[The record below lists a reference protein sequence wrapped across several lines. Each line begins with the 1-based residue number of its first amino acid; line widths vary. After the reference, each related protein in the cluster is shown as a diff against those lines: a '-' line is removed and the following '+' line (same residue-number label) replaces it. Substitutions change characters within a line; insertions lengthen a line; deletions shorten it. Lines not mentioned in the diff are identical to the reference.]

1 LERSAPATTSS
12 KSVEDDDGYV
22 WVMLHSGSRG
32 IGNNIGGYFIEKA
45 QEEMRRY
52 HILHFLP
59 DKDLAYL
66 VEHSEVYDDYM
77 EAVGWAQD
85 FAVENRKSMM
95 HRVLNA
101 LRTTFPGFM
110 VTDQAVECH
119 HNYVT
124 KEQHFGSNVLV
135 TRKGAVQARQGTM
148 GIIPGSMGVGSFIV
162 RGKGNKDS
170 FCSCS
175 HGAGRTM
182 SRTKAKQMITLDQHK
197 RGDEGHRV
205 ADRRI
210 DPRRVPLAYKP
221 LGAVMEA
228 QDDLVEIV
236 HRLKPLI
243 NVKG

>member
-1 LERSAPATTSS
+1 
-12 KSVEDDDGYV
+12 
-22 WVMLHSGSRG
+22 
-32 IGNNIGGYFIEKA
+32 
-45 QEEMRRY
+45 
-52 HILHFLP
+52 
-59 DKDLAYL
+59 
-66 VEHSEVYDDYM
+66 
-77 EAVGWAQD
+77 
-85 FAVENRKSMM
+85 MM
-95 HRVLNA
+95 HATLNA
-101 LRTTFPGFM
+101 LRTVFPGFM
-110 VTDQAVECH
+110 VVDQAVECH

-135 TRKGAVQARQGTM
+135 TRKGAVQARAGTM

-182 SRTKAKQMITLDQHK
+182 SRTKAKQMITLDQHAEAMK
-197 RGDEGHRV
+197 GIEARLDKDILDES
-205 ADRRI
+205 
-210 DPRRVPLAYKP
+210 PLAYKP